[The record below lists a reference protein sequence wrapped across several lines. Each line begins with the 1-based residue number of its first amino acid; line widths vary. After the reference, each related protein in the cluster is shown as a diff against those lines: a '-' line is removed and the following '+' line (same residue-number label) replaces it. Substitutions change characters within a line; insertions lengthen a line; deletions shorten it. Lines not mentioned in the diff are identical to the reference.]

1 MPRALSSCNPTEC
14 LRSSS
19 NPSLE
24 QKFRCQLK
32 LTSDSDLAAKGHEGG
47 THKEMQMFFRSRRSL
62 IAVTL
67 PILLAL
73 STVASV
79 PRATTAAPAVQDF
92 SLRTI
97 DGRTITAEDVRGQVV
112 VLAFGASWLP
122 LSRKQA
128 EGMRKLANEYAKQGV
143 IVYFVATDSDSPKSK
158 NYATDQQLRSFAERH
173 NLNLTVL
180 RDVDGQVFKQFGVDQ
195 IPAFVILDKQGNMV
209 GTPIGGLDADGN
221 VIGQLAPTLD
231 KAL

>member
-1 MPRALSSCNPTEC
+1 MSFRRRRA
-14 LRSSS
+14 
-19 NPSLE
+19 
-24 QKFRCQLK
+24 
-32 LTSDSDLAAKGHEGG
+32 
-47 THKEMQMFFRSRRSL
+47 L

-79 PRATTAAPAVQDF
+79 PRAKTAARAVQDF

-158 NYATDQQLRSFAERH
+158 NYATDQQLRSFAARH

-180 RDVDGQVFKQFGVDQ
+180 RDVDGQISKQFGVDQ